1 MTFLF
6 TNVFCVWTTLE
17 KFWSQPVDIK
27 AWYDAQRNIVSIEYT
42 IFVAFWLVFR
52 LEKLRILYDVGKKGI
67 AFYLQ
72 IYTKL
77 YFFQNLSLGL
87 RAGGD
92 WHFMLEDLRPRVYS

>member
-1 MTFLF
+1 MRTTFLF
-6 TNVFCVWTTLE
+6 TNVFCVWTALENFGVSLQTL
-17 KFWSQPVDIK
+17 KLDMTHKTSC
-27 AWYDAQRNIVSIEYT
+27 RNIVSIEYT
-42 IFVAFWLVFR
+42 IFVAFWLVSR

-77 YFFQNLSLGL
+77 NFFQNLSLGL

-92 WHFMLEDLRPRVYS
+92 